1 MYYFVLLATILII
14 LFGVINYL
22 SISKNSEYYY
32 VYSLQ
37 MLEFGVKKIANILIN
52 SKKKQTQINKFYSFL
67 TTPDNH
73 F

>member
-1 MYYFVLLATILII
+1 MYYFVFLATILII